1 MKNINNSTINKVQQ
15 GFTIVETLIAL
26 SIGLVIFAGV
36 LSIFVGLKTT
46 ATETSNYGEL
56 QENGRFAIS
65 VLSDDLLKQNFFGDY
80 GGTFGSSNLIAIP
93 GVAGNDC
100 VGKGINNA
108 TFPLD
113 TGPFRTLWGETI
125 TAANPMGCFSDA
137 RVGVNA
143 DAEADASFSSDLIQI
158 KRVIG
163 NPVVATTAGFHYLTT
178 NISTGSLYAGG
189 GVIPFID
196 NSRTWQYQHH
206 VYYVREEA
214 LGGEVVPVLMQGRLV
229 AGRMVFAPIIDG
241 IETIRFMYG
250 VDSNGDGAVN
260 GFISAGNM
268 TDGLWNNA
276 GGSRILAVK
285 IFVLARSTLPDN
297 KYTNSNTYFLGDLND
312 GDGITFNDNYRR
324 LLFTSTVT
332 LYNAGVD
339 QW

>member
-1 MKNINNSTINKVQQ
+1 MKNRMSFIMNKGQQ
-15 GFTIVETLIAL
+15 GFSLVEVMIAL

-36 LSIFVGLKTT
+36 LSVFVGMKSTT
-46 ATETSNYGEL
+46 TETSNYGEL

-65 VLSDDLLKQNFFGDY
+65 LLSDDLLKQNFFGDY

-93 GVAGNDC
+93 GPAGNDC
-100 VGKGINNA
+100 VGGGVNNA
-108 TFPLD
+108 TFPLA
-113 TGPFRTLWGETI
+113 TGQFRTLWGQTI
-125 TAANPMGCFSDA
+125 TVADPMGCFTDA
-137 RVGVNA
+137 RISANA
-143 DAEADASFSSDLIQI
+143 NFRSDLIQI

-163 NPVVATTAGFHYLTT
+163 APVAAAAAGSHYLTT
-178 NISTGSLYAGG
+178 NITTGSLYVGG
-189 GVIPFID
+189 GAIPPID

-214 LGGEVVPVLMQGRLV
+214 QGSEVVPVLMQGRLV
-229 AGRMVFAPIIDG
+229 GGRMTFAPIIDG

-250 VDSNGDGAVN
+250 VDSNGNGVVN
-260 GFISAGNM
+260 AFISADNM
-268 TDGLWNNA
+268 AAGLWNNA

-297 KYTNSNTYFLGDLND
+297 KYSNEATYQLGDLAV
-312 GDGITFNDNYRR
+312 TVNDNYRR

-332 LYNAGVD
+332 LYNASVD

>member
-1 MKNINNSTINKVQQ
+1 MKNRMSFTRNKVQQ
-15 GFTIVETLIAL
+15 GFTVVEVLIAL

-46 ATETSNYGEL
+46 TTETSNFGEL

-65 VLSDDLLKQNFFGDY
+65 LLSDDLLKQNFFGDY
-80 GGTFGSSNLIAIP
+80 SGTFGSSNLIAIP
-93 GVAGNDC
+93 GAAGNDC
-100 VGKGINNA
+100 VGGGVNNA
-108 TFPLD
+108 TFPLA
-113 TGPFRTLWGETI
+113 TGQFRTLWGETV
-125 TAANPMGCFSDA
+125 TAADPMGCFSDA
-137 RVGVNA
+137 RTSA
-143 DAEADASFSSDLIQI
+143 DANFRSDLIQI

-163 NPVVATTAGFHYLTT
+163 SPVVAAAAGFHYLTT
-178 NISTGSLYAGG
+178 NITTGSLYAGG
-189 GVIPFID
+189 GAIPLID

-214 LGGEVVPVLMQGRLV
+214 LGSEVVPVLMQGRLV
-229 AGRMVFAPIIDG
+229 RGNMTFAPIIDG

-250 VDSNGDGAVN
+250 VDSNGDGGVN
-260 GFISAGNM
+260 AFISADNM
-268 TDGLWNNA
+268 TAGLWNNA
-276 GGSRILAVK
+276 SGSQILAVK

-297 KYTNSNTYFLGDLND
+297 KYTNEATYQLGDLAVTVD
-312 GDGITFNDNYRR
+312 DNYRR